1 MASVRRAASLRRTRC
16 PRGGPLSTTSSAA
29 KSPARGGSGL
39 VVVCTGTFVRVLNV
53 WTGACHA
60 RISADA
66 EPITAI
72 AIATATATATAAP
85 SAPTDSA
92 TPHSGDPAPA
102 PVLVVATARAC
113 YFAPLHGVASAAEA
127 DAFAAESECPTARA
141 TDHTA
146 ADARVQRIAVPARL
160 QRVRC
165 SVAEHA
171 TSPDGCTATPLFR
184 LPERPDVVGAEHSAL
199 WADTPPHHLTL
210 TRVNALAD
218 AALLRCTDA
227 PPRNCGRNRC
237 VVSLTVCL
245 CVCLFCSFHFH
256 NPSG

>member
-1 MASVRRAASLRRTRC
+1 MPTQMMASLSSL
-16 PRGGPLSTTSSAA
+16 SS
-29 KSPARGGSGL
+29 SGGSGL
-39 VVVCTGTFVRVLNV
+39 VALCTGPFVRVLNV

-72 AIATATATATAAP
+72 AITTATATATAA

-92 TPHSGDPAPA
+92 TDSGHDRDSAPA